1 MTKWLLVMLVSFSL
15 GCSSS
20 DEVENLTQTAPTNG
34 TDGEMQDAARLLV
47 SGFQA
52 SLKAELMNAVK
63 EGGVVNAIGVC
74 QVKAPQVADSFSR
87 EAWSIKRVTEKPRN
101 RLNKADAHEQEI
113 LGLFADTLKKL
124 EFFDEW
130 ADSEA
135 KTGYTYYQP
144 INIGA
149 FCLNCHGPST
159 TIDEGV
165 ASALQEK
172 YPEDEAVDYRAG
184 DLRGMFVVHIDS
196 RENIPLLQQAL
207 QGSL

>member
-1 MTKWLLVMLVSFSL
+1 
-15 GCSSS
+15 
-20 DEVENLTQTAPTNG
+20 
-34 TDGEMQDAARLLV
+34 MQDAARLLV

-149 FCLNCHGPST
+149 FCLK